1 MIGRDRNGEDKWSA
15 DVLVHQRAQPAPAS
29 DSPPTA
35 FALLLF
41 LIMPVGSHQV
51 IGPVESLHQ
60 QIVFSL
66 ETFQGER
73 SGTY

>member
-15 DVLVHQRAQPAPAS
+15 DILVRQWAQPAPAS

-51 IGPVESLHQ
+51 VGSVESLHQ
-60 QIVFSL
+60 QIIPSL
-66 ETFQGER
+66 STFQGEP
-73 SGTY
+73 SGA